1 MTGYLSTKIV
11 DTCNKLSVDHDV
23 LVAIK
28 FVYQVV
34 ASKLMLGPTQAVLS
48 VLINWVNLLATAM
61 PNINVKLQ
69 LAK

>member
-34 ASKLMLGPTQAVLS
+34 ASKLMLGPS